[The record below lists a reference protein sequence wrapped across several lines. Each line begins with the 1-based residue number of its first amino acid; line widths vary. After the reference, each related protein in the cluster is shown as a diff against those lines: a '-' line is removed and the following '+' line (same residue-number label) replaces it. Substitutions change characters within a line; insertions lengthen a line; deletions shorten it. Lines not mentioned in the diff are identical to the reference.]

1 MKIRIITA
9 IIALPLLISTIYF
22 GGWFLCFMIALISL
36 IGLNELLKAF
46 NADKIGIQLP
56 LGLATISYYYIIFI
70 GKTYYLIYI
79 IAALIIMLLL
89 YYVFS
94 FPKTDFSKISLS
106 VFSFFYVVFLLSFI
120 VLIRDTDKIGIYLV
134 WLVFLIAFGS
144 DTFAY
149 FSGYFLGKN
158 KLAPNLSPKK
168 TIEGSIGGV
177 IGAIILCL
185 GYGYFMYSKGVITDL
200 SNMKWMV
207 LLGGVGSALS
217 QIGDLAASGIK
228 RQSGI
233 KDFGKLLPG
242 HGGVLDR
249 FDSNLFTAPFVYII
263 MNLLLKI

>member
-9 IIALPLLISTIYF
+9 IIALPLLIGTIYW

-36 IGLNELLKAF
+36 IGINEMLKAF
-46 NADKIGIQLP
+46 KADHVGIQLP
-56 LGLATISYYYIIFI
+56 LGAATVCYYYILFI
-70 GKTYYLIYI
+70 GKTEYLTYI
-79 IAALIIMLLL
+79 IATLIVMLLIF
-89 YYVFS
+89 YVFS
-94 FPKTDFSKISLS
+94 FPKTDFSKISLAL
-106 VFSFFYVVFLLSFI
+106 FSFVYVAFLLSFI
-120 VLIRDTDKIGIYLV
+120 VMIRETAAIGIYLV

-149 FSGYFLGKN
+149 FSGYFFGKN

-177 IGAIILCL
+177 IGAIVLCL
-185 GYGYFMYSKGVITDL
+185 AYGYFMYSKGVITDL

-207 LLGGVGSALS
+207 LLGGAGSALS